1 MAKKFNFKNKSLW
14 KKIGIGAC
22 CGVLGLG
29 AVMGVG
35 ALLDKAEETTTKNI
49 NPTYAVGGLTEDGK
63 YLETKESIYTKD
75 AFACQGLD
83 IDLAFNNN
91 VSYRVFFYDAD
102 NNFISATENLT
113 DNYDENT
120 TPVESYY
127 ARIVITPNDDDKVSW
142 YELNGYAKQLEIE
155 VNKEQKE
162 IKVLSYLGNDC
173 LVVDNINNMKY
184 ENNFYSMGTD
194 GNLVHMPS
202 MSGGK
207 AFSTYLLKVDGG
219 ETITLVDTSGKLKF
233 NAYEYMTD
241 SMIFCGNPDRV
252 STTSSLTLSDNAD
265 YISIQ
270 FNRADGVETPFSAQ
284 ELANLSSLLVIDK

>member
-35 ALLDKAEETTTKNI
+35 ALLNNQEEVTTKNI

-113 DNYDENT
+113 ENYDENT
-120 TPVESYY
+120 TPIASTY
-127 ARIVITPNDDDKVSW
+127 ARIVITPHDDDKVSW
-142 YELNGYAKQLEIE
+142 YEVNGYSKQLEIE
-155 VNKEQKE
+155 VNKEQVTSGLVISRENVFKLAGYGGITNDLTLNASDTSSTALSE
-162 IKVLSYLGNDC
+162 IINVKDYTDLFVTYPLENLHDKSSGSSYDRFNLWTIYDGVADIMEYEITSDGLIHFDVSNTEKVALTVSRD
-173 LVVDNINNMKY
+173 
-184 ENNFYSMGTD
+184 
-194 GNLVHMPS
+194 
-202 MSGGK
+202 
-207 AFSTYLLKVDGG
+207 
-219 ETITLVDTSGKLKF
+219 LVDSV
-233 NAYEYMTD
+233 
-241 SMIFCGNPDRV
+241 I
-252 STTSSLTLSDNAD
+252 
-265 YISIQ
+265 I
-270 FNRADGVETPFSAQ
+270 
-284 ELANLSSLLVIDK
+284 NLGINYDLNK